1 MRFRN
6 EYSYS
11 SSIATVW
18 SLFGWVLLNIMWIFV
33 KHLVVVDTYIIS
45 KQIAGVDLDW
55 CTTLIQQY
63 ARLVAGVHERS
74 FHNSYAVCE
83 KSLVEFQH

>member
-18 SLFGWVLLNIMWIFV
+18 SLFGWFLLNIMGLFV
-33 KHLVVVDTYIIS
+33 NHLAVVDTYIIS
-45 KQIAGVDLDW
+45 KQIAEVDL
-55 CTTLIQQY
+55 
-63 ARLVAGVHERS
+63 E
-74 FHNSYAVCE
+74 
-83 KSLVEFQH
+83 

>member
-18 SLFGWVLLNIMWIFV
+18 SLFGWVLLNIMRIFV
-33 KHLVVVDTYIIS
+33 KHLVVVDTNYIS
-45 KQIAGVDLDW
+45 KQIAGVDLD
-55 CTTLIQQY
+55 
-63 ARLVAGVHERS
+63 
-74 FHNSYAVCE
+74 
-83 KSLVEFQH
+83 